1 MHVFEYIS
9 HVTQIN
15 RANNKGYLFISVLV
29 LSCPTDHLSIPLI
42 HIYSHS
48 VTLSMVATPHHSALA
63 VATAHPMLYFPAITV
78 GRHTAVGA
86 SYPAT
91 VIDRL
96 LTDGI
101 DQVDVVGLEELAG
114 DLW

>member
-1 MHVFEYIS
+1 
-9 HVTQIN
+9 
-15 RANNKGYLFISVLV
+15 
-29 LSCPTDHLSIPLI
+29 
-42 HIYSHS
+42 
-48 VTLSMVATPHHSALA
+48 
-63 VATAHPMLYFPAITV
+63 MLYFPAITV

-114 DLW
+114 DRGL